1 MWEKNQGRWQ
11 WAIGF
16 GFPPFVGWMVGEIDV
31 GSWEKEAGV
40 GPIEGQGV
48 LVEDRRSIGFRV
60 EGSGGL
66 WKAVAKG

>member
-1 MWEKNQGRWQ
+1 M
-11 WAIGF
+11 
-16 GFPPFVGWMVGEIDV
+16 